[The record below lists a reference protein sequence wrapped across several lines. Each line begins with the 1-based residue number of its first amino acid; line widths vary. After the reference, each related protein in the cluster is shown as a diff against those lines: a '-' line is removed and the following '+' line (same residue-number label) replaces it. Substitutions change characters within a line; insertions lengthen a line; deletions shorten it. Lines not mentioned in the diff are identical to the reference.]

1 MALWAFIAQQDYTA
15 HTMNCKNRGNEMI
28 KDNLLNKIFMSIVLI
43 SGGALSAVG
52 MMAIMVCLVNPQ
64 MLRYD
69 FIMPLTYTCFPL
81 FTLIFLYCVC
91 IRKNDT
97 IWH

>member
-1 MALWAFIAQQDYTA
+1 
-15 HTMNCKNRGNEMI
+15 MI

-81 FTLIFLYCVC
+81 FTLISGLSHQNMFTIMGLHKGIVNFL
-91 IRKNDT
+91 
-97 IWH
+97 